1 MNTIPDNIDFQVW
14 YDMMEPAVM
23 IRPARDIVREAI
35 ALLQATP
42 PTPVVMPWQK
52 LREMFSFRTGEVT
65 VYAGQN
71 GSGKS
76 MITTMIA
83 LQLIAQKRNV
93 LIASFEMKPT
103 TTLQRM
109 VRQFAG
115 TQYPSVEDYQR
126 FASWVGNY
134 LWFYD
139 RQGDVSP
146 TQVIGVCNYA
156 AKELKMQDVFID
168 SLMKCVK
175 GEDDYNAQK
184 DFVSDCTNLA
194 RDTSLHIHL
203 VHHIRKGATDEAMP
217 QKVDMKGSGSI
228 ADQVDNVFMVWR
240 NKKKERLLE
249 AGQPVEPEEP
259 DAMLLCEKQR
269 NGEFEP
275 RLRLWYDRK
284 SQQFTEKPGA
294 NPYRFDS
301 DF

>member
-1 MNTIPDNIDFQVW
+1 MNTIPNDVDFQIW
-14 YDMMEPAVM
+14 YEQMEASVM
-23 IRPARDIVREAI
+23 LRPAKDIIEQAI
-35 ALLQATP
+35 DMLRATP
-42 PTPVVMPWQK
+42 EPPVVMPWGK
-52 LREMFSFRTGEVT
+52 LRERFSFRASEVT

-76 MITTMIA
+76 LITGMIA
-83 LQLIAQKRNV
+83 LQLLAQKRNV

-109 VRQFAG
+109 VRQFSG
-115 TQYPSVEDYQR
+115 TQFPGVEHYED
-126 FASWVGNY
+126 FARWVGNR

-139 RQGDVSP
+139 KQGESTRQ
-146 TQVIGVCNYA
+146 QVIGVGHYA
-156 AKELKMQDVFID
+156 ATNFQVHDYFID

-175 GEDDYNAQK
+175 GEDDYNSQK

-194 RDTSLHIHL
+194 RDTGLHVHL
-203 VHHIRKGATDEAMP
+203 VHHIRKGSTDEAMP

-228 ADQVDNVFMVWR
+228 ADQVDNVFMMWR

-249 AGQPVEPEEP
+249 AGQMVDMDEP

-269 NGEFEP
+269 NGEHEP
-275 RLRLWYDRK
+275 RLRLWFDRN
-284 SQQFTEKPGA
+284 SQQFLEQAGA
-294 NPYRFDS
+294 NPYRFDA